1 LFGARNLGAN
11 YGWVFTA
18 YGIAGVVGIAAGNAA
33 KTLTGSYA
41 AAFVIAGGLCLLSA
55 ALAIGLNR
63 SGKWITA
70 ARST

>member
-1 LFGARNLGAN
+1 
-11 YGWVFTA
+11 
-18 YGIAGVVGIAAGNAA
+18 VGIAAGNAA